1 MAAADRD
8 FGSAAYE
15 SLGRALAE
23 FSALAD
29 SPVSKKS
36 SRLSEGSLRRG
47 LELEDSVD
55 ARILRVAKT
64 SGIEVWTADTV
75 AEHADFE
82 DAFAL
87 RASEGWL
94 ERWTE
99 SCASVCER
107 WRTIWRRLARWR
119 EGIGDAHGREEA
131 ARIADEYRLERET
144 WVLLGAL
151 AKRGLASSP
160 CEPQKFVLDEPPT
173 PAELVDVEARSSEQ
187 SRRRACALEWI
198 ESCALERARY
208 FAEPTEELRSE
219 GDAAEGHCA
228 LLVLAESPSQLEAL
242 ASKLWPEVD
251 GLVEAAE
258 AEAEACRA
266 TWLLARAGLY
276 DRAADLDERRGAYWR
291 AAAIRAREPS
301 GYDGTH
307 LVGNPRL
314 ALWRRCCSAR
324 SAASTAV
331 WEASIHRK
339 RAVEDAFRAAAGG
352 ADTRALGVETRVG
365 RAIEVNGR
373 AALYDAALFAALAG
387 NLDALSACLCR
398 LDDEHMWEDMVWARL
413 MCCQRAAARRAIGGD
428 EDHDDSDAELAALQA
443 RGQLEVVFLDLNTTH
458 PSRAAFR
465 AVQASLICFGLS
477 HESVPRLLDPQ
488 RRGALAE
495 AAKASNELGS
505 IRFKRVSAHLGQ
517 VWKLFTNGDAALD
530 QELGAQGRAVCDA
543 WLKDYANNL
552 ARVSR
557 PLCAA
562 YAAAL
567 DQPASSGVDTCSDC
581 FSGALLTAERS
592 ACLSA
597 AERAFVKVLSED
609 VKVKCMKQIAI
620 KAAAAAATALDD
632 DDAKMQTLEW
642 LYGDLSP
649 CRDGVEALE
658 HANHMLR
665 RWAYDDLERGNHRH
679 LKLTRLCRC
688 ANLLASHH
696 ISSDAL
702 DAVLAATRYRGSRAP
717 RAACCLKEYLS
728 WRCMVRALVR
738 INEWRSLLA
747 TLGDARGRS
756 SDPGDDAGE
765 DDDDHV
771 PYQIRAEPAVGRKT
785 PKQRAVY
792 SPRRDATIGG
802 RAGRSRPVRLGAK
815 PAPEPIEEVELDDDV
830 TVSADREPHE
840 ALAYAAE
847 AARRALEVV
856 VCFPGLQRLRRLKWG
871 AAVPMGGDGDGD
883 DNEELVWRLDALCAA
898 LAGGGLFK
906 SIEVPVP
913 GWLSL
918 GDDDDA
924 DGLRAAL
931 MPRAVLSLARI
942 CKDSADALVGASRI
956 DWARPLYAKCV
967 AVPRIVV
974 PSSRWKGDDIQ
985 SLLGQERVATLLDLV
1000 TDSALQLTRLVP
1012 VDPDASED
1020 TVADLDWNQL
1030 LDFRFPP
1037 ESKSASSD

>member
-1 MAAADRD
+1 MAAGERD

-29 SPVSKKS
+29 SPALKRN
-36 SRLSEGSLRRG
+36 SRLSDGSLRRG

-64 SGIEVWTADTV
+64 SGIELWTADAV
-75 AEHADFE
+75 AEHADFK

-87 RASEGWL
+87 CVDEGWL

-107 WRTIWRRLARWR
+107 WRAIWRRLARWR
-119 EGIGDAHGREEA
+119 EGIGDGHGRDEA

-151 AKRGLASSP
+151 AKRGLACSP
-160 CEPQKFVLDEPPT
+160 CEPHKFVLDEPPT

-208 FAEPTEELRSE
+208 FAEPTEPLRSE

-258 AEAEACRA
+258 AEVEACRA

-314 ALWRRCCSAR
+314 ALWRRCCAAR

-331 WEASIHRK
+331 WEASIQRK

-352 ADTRALGVETRVG
+352 ADARALGVETRVA

-373 AALYDAALFAALAG
+373 AALYDAALFAALSG
-387 NLDALSACLCR
+387 NLDALSACLWR
-398 LDDEHMWEDMVWARL
+398 IDDVYMWEDMVWARL
-413 MCCQRAAARRAIGGD
+413 LCCQRAAARRAID
-428 EDHDDSDAELAALQA
+428 ADDDHDDNDAELAGLQA
-443 RGQLEVVFLDLNTTH
+443 RGQLEAVFLDLTTTQ
-458 PSRAAFR
+458 PSSAAFR

-495 AAKASNELGS
+495 AAKAPSEFGS
-505 IRFKRVSAHLGQ
+505 IRFKRVCAHLGQ
-517 VWKLFTNGDAALD
+517 VWKLFTQSDSALA
-530 QELGAQGRAVCDA
+530 EEPGAQGRTICDA
-543 WLKDYANNL
+543 WLKNYAKDL
-552 ARVSR
+552 TRVSR
-557 PLCAA
+557 PLCAG

-567 DQPASSGVDTCSDC
+567 DEPSSHGVDTCSDC
-581 FSGALLTAERS
+581 FSGALSTAERS

-597 AERAFVKVLSED
+597 AERAFAKVLAD
-609 VKVKCMKQIAI
+609 DLKLKCMKQIAI

-642 LYGDLSP
+642 LYGELSP
-649 CRDGVEALE
+649 CRDGVEALA

-665 RWAYDDLERGNHRH
+665 KWAHDDLERGHTRY
-679 LKLTRLCRC
+679 LKLARLSRC
-688 ANLLASHH
+688 AKALAARH

-702 DAVLAATRYRGSRAP
+702 DAVLTATRYRGARAP
-717 RAACCLKEYLS
+717 KAARCLKEYLS

-738 INEWRSLLA
+738 IHEWRSLLA
-747 TLGDARGRS
+747 MLGDARGRS
-756 SDPGDDAGE
+756 TDPSDNPSE
-765 DDDDHV
+765 DEDEHAPYEIHV
-771 PYQIRAEPAVGRKT
+771 EAAAGRKRT
-785 PKQRAVY
+785 KQRTVY
-792 SPRRDATIGG
+792 SPRREPKIGSSVG
-802 RAGRSRPVRLGAK
+802 TRRSVRLGSKAV
-815 PAPEPIEEVELDDDV
+815 PEPIEEVELYDDA
-830 TVSADREPHE
+830 TVSADREPLE

-847 AARRALEVV
+847 AARRALELV
-856 VCFPGLQRLRRLKWG
+856 VCFPGLWRLRRLKWG
-871 AAVPMGGDGDGD
+871 AAVPMNEDGDGD

-906 SIEVPVP
+906 SIDVPVP
-913 GWLSL
+913 GWMNL
-918 GDDDDA
+918 GDDEEA
-924 DGLRAAL
+924 NGIRAAL
-931 MPRAVLSLARI
+931 MPRVVLSMAHV
-942 CKDSADALVGASRI
+942 CKDTADALIGTSKR
-956 DWARPLYAKCV
+956 DWGLAFYAKCV
-967 AVPRIVV
+967 AIPRIVA
-974 PSSRWKGDDIQ
+974 PSARWQGDDIRNLLEPDGIA
-985 SLLGQERVATLLDLV
+985 SLLDVVADAAVQLL
-1000 TDSALQLTRLVP
+1000 RLVP
-1012 VDPDASED
+1012 VDPENSED
-1020 TVADLDWNQL
+1020 SVADVDWNKL
-1030 LDFRFPP
+1030 LDHQFPP
-1037 ESKSASSD
+1037 DSTSATSG